1 MPEWAKIVS
10 CIGGVLVLLVV
21 VMLASTAQDKNPLAG
36 KWETDYEH
44 YEGLAD
50 EEGIHLTFSSGGKF
64 VLNKIAGDYTTSN
77 GLLTLYFEDAADE
90 PLMYEYKVTNN
101 TLILDGT
108 VYFIKV
114 KEFIKPINN
123 D

>member
-10 CIGGVLVLLVV
+10 CICGVIVLLVI
-21 VMLASTAQDKNPLAG
+21 VMFASTAQDKNPLAG

-101 TLILDGT
+101 ILILDGT